1 MTMVSRAGRA
11 GSTLNYVKSLKSN
24 LMKGLYQKGCPDR
37 PACPPKIEFGSS
49 SAKSTATTITAS
61 EA

>member
-11 GSTLNYVKSLKSN
+11 GSTPIYVKSLKLN

-37 PACPPKIEFGSS
+37 PACPAGIDFEASGSK
-49 SAKSTATTITAS
+49 ATATTS
-61 EA
+61 DV